1 MAGLNI
7 YLMVS
12 EGRVIGKTNTPRDA
26 ITQTGRPPSGRKAKE
41 GKFHFRALSKTT
53 DKAGAK

>member
-12 EGRVIGKTNTPRDA
+12 KGRVIGKTNTPRDA
-26 ITQTGRPPSGRKAKE
+26 ITQTGWPPSGKAKE